1 MISQSDRER
10 ELYQSRL
17 KMRRDMNAVRDEG
30 RAEGRAEERRAFI
43 RSLQAALHED
53 AMSMEQL
60 EAFSLPELESLM
72 GRLQAELNVK
82 LSNRS

>member
-1 MISQSDRER
+1 
-10 ELYQSRL
+10 
-17 KMRRDMNAVRDEG
+17 
-30 RAEGRAEERRAFI
+30 
-43 RSLQAALHED
+43 
-53 AMSMEQL
+53 MEQL